1 MIQSLDNVFFYIY
14 KKGVKGFKLWDLKE
28 NKIVISKDAIFY
40 EKALLQQ
47 TQEEKKQVPENCDTN
62 KHEVQ
67 MELET
72 HDREF
77 SAQNAGSS
85 SLEDQ
90 KHDSITT
97 NKPRRIIRP
106 PTRYGF
112 EDLVS
117 YALITSS
124 GDPTMF
130 QEA

>member
-1 MIQSLDNVFFYIY
+1 MHF
-14 KKGVKGFKLWDLKE
+14 
-28 NKIVISKDAIFY
+28 FY
-40 EKALLQQ
+40 EKTLLQQ
-47 TQEEKKQVPENCDTN
+47 TQKEKKQVLENCNNN

-90 KHDSITT
+90 KHDSIAT

-112 EDLVS
+112 ENLVS

-124 GDPTMF
+124 EDRTTF
-130 QEA
+130 QVA

>member
-1 MIQSLDNVFFYIY
+1 
-14 KKGVKGFKLWDLKE
+14 
-28 NKIVISKDAIFY
+28 
-40 EKALLQQ
+40 
-47 TQEEKKQVPENCDTN
+47 
-62 KHEVQ
+62 

-112 EDLVS
+112 ENLVS

-124 GDPTMF
+124 EDRTTF
-130 QEA
+130 QVA

>member
-1 MIQSLDNVFFYIY
+1 
-14 KKGVKGFKLWDLKE
+14 
-28 NKIVISKDAIFY
+28 
-40 EKALLQQ
+40 
-47 TQEEKKQVPENCDTN
+47 
-62 KHEVQ
+62 

-90 KHDSITT
+90 KHDSIAT

-112 EDLVS
+112 ENLVS

-124 GDPTMF
+124 EDRTTF
-130 QEA
+130 QVA